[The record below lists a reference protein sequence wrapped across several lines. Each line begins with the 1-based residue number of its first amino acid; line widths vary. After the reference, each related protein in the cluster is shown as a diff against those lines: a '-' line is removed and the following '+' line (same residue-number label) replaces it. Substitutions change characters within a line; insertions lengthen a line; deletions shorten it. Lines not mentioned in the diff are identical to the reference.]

1 MKFAHLSDCH
11 IGGWRDPLLR
21 ELNGKS
27 FIAAIDRS
35 LREKVDFVLISG
47 DLFNTAVPAI
57 DSLKLA
63 VEQLKRVSDEHIPV
77 YIIAGSHDF
86 SPSGKTMIDVLEQ
99 AGLVINVAKGG
110 ELPDGRLRL
119 EFTEDKKTKVKVTG
133 MIGKKGGLESGYY
146 HVLAKEN
153 LEQAS
158 GPKIFLFHSAIEEM
172 KPKEF
177 AQVEGMALSLLPRGF
192 DYYAGG
198 HVHVVDR
205 QSMDGYQNIVYPG
218 PIFPNNF
225 AEIEKLRQGSFV
237 LYTDGKI
244 EHVLLDVCPI
254 VCLRVDADNKTPS
267 QVQQLLK
274 EEVQKVTAG
283 ALVTLRVSG
292 VLSQGRPGDIVWN
305 DVLHDAHA
313 RGARV
318 FLRNTNA
325 FTSKELEVIAV
336 REQSV
341 DEVEASLLN
350 EHAEQ
355 LKKAGGDALWAKKL
369 MLVLSVEKQEG
380 ERAGDFESRL
390 CSELDVLLGGQDGAK

>member
-35 LREKVDFVLISG
+35 IAERVDFMLISG

-63 VEQLKRVSDEHIPV
+63 VEQLKKVSNAHIPV

-99 AGLVINVAKGG
+99 AGLVINVAKGE
-110 ELPDGRLRL
+110 ELQDGRLRL
-119 EFTEDKKTKVKVTG
+119 AFTEDQKTKVKITG

-146 HVLAKEN
+146 HVLAKDN
-153 LEQAS
+153 LEQAL
-158 GPKIFLFHSAIEEM
+158 GPKVFLFHSAIEEL
-172 KPKEF
+172 KPREF

-205 QSMDGYQNIVYPG
+205 QSVEGYQNIVYPG

-225 AEIEKLRQGSFV
+225 AEIEKLRHGSFV
-237 LYTDGKI
+237 LYVDGRI
-244 EHVLLDVCPI
+244 EHIPLNICPI
-254 VCLRVDADNKTPS
+254 VCLTVDADDKTPS

-274 EEVQKVTAG
+274 EVLQKVSAG
-283 ALVTLRVSG
+283 ALVTIRVSG
-292 VLSQGRPGDIVWN
+292 VLAQGRPSDIVWN
-305 DVLHDAHA
+305 DVLHDAYA

-318 FLRNTNA
+318 VLRNTNA
-325 FTSKELEVIAV
+325 FTSKELEVISV
-336 REQSV
+336 KEQSV
-341 DEVEASLLN
+341 DEVEESLLR
-350 EHAEQ
+350 EHAMRLQ
-355 LKKAGGDALWAKKL
+355 KAGGDSLWAKKL
-369 MLVLSVEKQEG
+369 MQVLAVEKQEG
-380 ERAGDFESRL
+380 ERIGDFESRL
-390 CSELDVLLGGQDGAK
+390 CSELDSLLGGQHGAK